1 MYHVN
6 TCYHYWILLMYIY
19 WHDKPW
25 LFLGLNWINGEANFH
40 CMWDSKIFFS
50 PLFSQFFGARC
61 QWCGDMN
68 VVFGSLICCLF
79 MLKMWESINLMA
91 QQSSGW
97 DLLIWLK
104 MILQKNQVWP
114 RPLTTSSPVSWWGSL
129 VMLYYWS
136 IYMCGWMSENGRS
149 KHVQNGT
156 VKHQKHVAN
165 PASHRAAPRC
175 RGLGRTCWVRHSFN
189 RLTPW
194 IWCLWCSW
202 CCAGLQTLISLT
214 VLHESY

>member
-1 MYHVN
+1 
-6 TCYHYWILLMYIY
+6 
-19 WHDKPW
+19 
-25 LFLGLNWINGEANFH
+25 
-40 CMWDSKIFFS
+40 
-50 PLFSQFFGARC
+50 
-61 QWCGDMN
+61 
-68 VVFGSLICCLF
+68 
-79 MLKMWESINLMA
+79 
-91 QQSSGW
+91 
-97 DLLIWLK
+97 
-104 MILQKNQVWP
+104 
-114 RPLTTSSPVSWWGSL
+114 
-129 VMLYYWS
+129 MLYYWS
-136 IYMCGWMSENGRS
+136 IYIYMCGWMSENGRS